1 LVFGAASWASR
12 EGTGEVKEDRTRKKQ
27 GALKVKKTC
36 VYAALAAAFLAT
48 MGAPLAHAQ
57 QQFVGGVAIIDLSY
71 IFKNH
76 ERFKAMTEGMRGEVL
91 RAEEALK
98 ARRTD
103 IETLTKR
110 LTDLGNELRKDSPEY
125 KQLDADLTR
134 KKIDLST
141 QVSQQKKEFLEKEA
155 KIYYHVYQEV
165 LDEVQ
170 HFAERNRISLV
181 LRFNGD
187 PVTDSDPQEILKQL
201 NKQVVY
207 YNKGIDITP
216 HILDS
221 LNRRGAGAAGAPGHQ
236 GVPATGA
243 RPGVGVPLQP
253 RR

>member
-1 LVFGAASWASR
+1 M
-12 EGTGEVKEDRTRKKQ
+12 
-27 GALKVKKTC
+27 KKTC
-36 VYAALAAAFLAT
+36 FGAILAAAILSCTAGMSLAQ
-48 MGAPLAHAQ
+48 GQP
-57 QQFVGGVAIIDLSY
+57 QFNGGVAIIDLSY

-76 ERFKAMTEGMRGEVL
+76 ERFKAMTEGMRNDVL

-98 ARRTD
+98 ARRTE

-155 KIYYHVYQEV
+155 KIYFQVYQEV
-165 LDEVQ
+165 IDAVQ
-170 HFAERNRISLV
+170 YFSERNRISLV

-201 NKQVVY
+201 NKSVIY

-216 HILDS
+216 MILDD
-221 LNRRGAGAAGAPGHQ
+221 LNRSARPAGVPQGAG
-236 GVPATGA
+236 
-243 RPGVGVPLQP
+243 PGVTTRPGVPLQP
-253 RR
+253 GRPFNK

>member
-1 LVFGAASWASR
+1 M
-12 EGTGEVKEDRTRKKQ
+12 EDRTRKKQ
-27 GALKVKKTC
+27 GAQKVKKTC
-36 VYAALAAAFLAT
+36 LLAAAMLAIT
-48 MGAPLAHAQ
+48 LVPGVAQAQ
-57 QQFVGGVAIIDLSY
+57 QQAIGGVAIIDLSY

-76 ERFKAMTEGMRGEVL
+76 NRFKAMTEGMRAEVL
-91 RAEEALK
+91 RAEDALK
-98 ARRTD
+98 ARRTE
-103 IETLTKR
+103 IESLSKR
-110 LTDLGNELRKDSPEY
+110 LNDLGNELRKDSPEY

-155 KIYYHVYQEV
+155 KIYYSVYQEV

-170 HFAERNRISLV
+170 YFSERNRISLV

-187 PVTDSDPQEILKQL
+187 PVSDGDPQEILKQL

-216 HILDS
+216 MILDS
-221 LNRRGAGAAGAPGHQ
+221 LNTQRGPQNGAAGGP
-236 GVPATGA
+236 
-243 RPGVGVPLQP
+243 VGVPIPGTGTRPGTQPP

>member
-1 LVFGAASWASR
+1 M
-12 EGTGEVKEDRTRKKQ
+12 EDRTRTKQ

-36 VYAALAAAFLAT
+36 FWAVLAAAVLAT
-48 MGAPLAHAQ
+48 SSGNLLAQGQPNFA
-57 QQFVGGVAIIDLSY
+57 GGVAIIDLSY

-76 ERFKAMTEGMRGEVL
+76 ERFKAMTEGMRTDVL

-103 IETLTKR
+103 IETAAKR

-141 QVSQQKKEFLEKEA
+141 QVAQQKKEFLEKEA
-155 KIYYHVYQEV
+155 KIYFSVYQEV

-170 HFAERNRISLV
+170 YFSERNRISLV
-181 LRFNGD
+181 MRFNGD

-201 NKQVVY
+201 NKSVVY
-207 YNKGIDITP
+207 YNKSIDITP
-216 HILDS
+216 MILHS
-221 LNRRGAGAAGAPGHQ
+221 LNQRGGGGAAPQGQ
-236 GVPATGA
+236 GVPNTGV
-243 RPGVGVPLQP
+243 RQPVGVPP

>member
-1 LVFGAASWASR
+1 VKRTCLQAVF
-12 EGTGEVKEDRTRKKQ
+12 
-27 GALKVKKTC
+27 
-36 VYAALAAAFLAT
+36 AAAFLAAL
-48 MGAPLAHAQ
+48 GAPLAQAQ
-57 QQFVGGVAIIDLSY
+57 QQYVGGVAIIDLSY

-76 ERFKAMTEGMRGEVL
+76 ERFKAMTEAMRGDVL

-98 ARRTD
+98 ARRTE
-103 IETLTKR
+103 IETLSKR

-155 KIYYHVYQEV
+155 KIYYNVYQEV

-170 HFAERNRISLV
+170 FFAERNRISIV

-187 PVTDSDPQEILKQL
+187 PITDSDPQEILKQL

-216 HILDS
+216 HILAS
-221 LNRRGAGAAGAPGHQ
+221 LNKRGAGAAAVPGGQ
-236 GVPATGA
+236 QVPGTGV
-243 RPGVGVPLQP
+243 RPGVPP

>member
-1 LVFGAASWASR
+1 M
-12 EGTGEVKEDRTRKKQ
+12 EDRTRKKQ

-36 VYAALAAAFLAT
+36 FWAVLAAAVLVTSSGDSLAQ
-48 MGAPLAHAQ
+48 GQPNFA
-57 QQFVGGVAIIDLSY
+57 GGVAIIDLSY

-76 ERFKAMTEGMRGEVL
+76 DRFKAMTEGMRNDVL

-98 ARRTD
+98 ARRTE

-110 LTDLGNELRKDSPEY
+110 LNDLGNELRKDSPEY

-155 KIYYHVYQEV
+155 KIYFSVYQEV

-170 HFAERNRISLV
+170 YFSERNRISLV
-181 LRFNGD
+181 MRFNGD

-201 NKQVVY
+201 NKSVVY

-216 HILDS
+216 MILDS
-221 LNRRGAGAAGAPGHQ
+221 LNRRGAGAAPQGQ
-236 GVPATGA
+236 GVPNTGA
-243 RPGVGVPLQP
+243 RPGVPLP

>member
-1 LVFGAASWASR
+1 M
-12 EGTGEVKEDRTRKKQ
+12 
-27 GALKVKKTC
+27 KKTSFWA
-36 VYAALAAAFLAT
+36 VVMTAMLAMGPGNAFAQ
-48 MGAPLAHAQ
+48 AP

-76 ERFKAMTEGMRGEVL
+76 ERFKAMNENMRNEVL

-98 ARRTD
+98 ARRTE

-110 LTDLGNELRKDSPEY
+110 LNDLGNELRKDSPEY

-141 QVSQQKKEFLEKEA
+141 QISQQKKEFLEKEA
-155 KIYYHVYQEV
+155 KIYYSVYQEV
-165 LDEVQ
+165 IDEVQ
-170 HFAERNRISLV
+170 YFADRNRISLV

-187 PVTDSDPQEILKQL
+187 PVTDGDPQEILKQL
-201 NKQVVY
+201 NKSVVY

-216 HILDS
+216 VILDS
-221 LNRRGAGAAGAPGHQ
+221 LNRRALGGGAVPGQ
-236 GVPATGA
+236 SVPGPTGQ
-243 RPGVGVPLQP
+243 RPGVPLP

>member
-1 LVFGAASWASR
+1 M
-12 EGTGEVKEDRTRKKQ
+12 EDRTRTKQ

-36 VYAALAAAFLAT
+36 FWAVLAAAVLAT
-48 MGAPLAHAQ
+48 SSGNLLAQAQ
-57 QQFVGGVAIIDLSY
+57 PNFAGGVAIIDLSY

-76 ERFKAMTEGMRGEVL
+76 ERFKAMTEGMRNEVL

-98 ARRTD
+98 ARRTE

-110 LTDLGNELRKDSPEY
+110 VADLGNELRKDSPEY

-134 KKIDLST
+134 KKIDLSA

-155 KIYYHVYQEV
+155 KIYFSVYQEV

-170 HFAERNRISLV
+170 YFSERQRISLV
-181 LRFNGD
+181 MRFNGD

-201 NKQVVY
+201 NKSVVY

-216 HILDS
+216 MILDS
-221 LNRRGAGAAGAPGHQ
+221 LNRRGGAGAAPTGQ
-236 GVPATGA
+236 GVPPTGV
-243 RPGVGVPLQP
+243 RPGVPP